1 MPFISKAT
9 GILLNLLEKIGF
21 YCSKTIYFLI
31 YSIIYSCTCI
41 NQFSIISNLP
51 TNTLLLQHYFVINCH
66 PVPWPL
72 GIHSYIRNVTEAN
85 NILLRQMPSC
95 TWLFCPVW
103 LCNAKHITKSWDDC
117 LQVKLGWL
125 CQVCLKW
132 FNTDITNC

>member
-1 MPFISKAT
+1 MPYISKAT

-21 YCSKTIYFLI
+21 YCSKTISHYR
-31 YSIIYSCTCI
+31 IIYSCTCI
-41 NQFSIISNLP
+41 NQFSITSNLP
-51 TNTLLLQHYFVINCH
+51 TNTLLLQHMYHNKLSPIS
-66 PVPWPL
+66 L
-72 GIHSYIRNVTEAN
+72 ASGIHSYIRNVTEAN

-132 FNTDITNC
+132 FNTVIRNC